1 MARRVDT
8 SAAPRTPLSRDRVLQ
23 AAIELADKGGAEAV
37 TMRRLAQKLGVEPMS
52 LYNHAA
58 NKEDILDGM
67 VEIVMGE
74 INDVVS
80 GLDVSSEDWKGS
92 MRRRV
97 LAARAV
103 HLARP
108 APRRSRPAPRG
119 GLTVGS

>member
-1 MARRVDT
+1 M
-8 SAAPRTPLSRDRVLQ
+8 LQ

-37 TMRRLAQKLGVEPMS
+37 TMRRLAQKLRVEPMS

-67 VEIVMGE
+67 VEVVVGA

-80 GLDVSSEDWKGS
+80 GRDVSSEDWN
-92 MRRRV
+92 
-97 LAARAV
+97 
-103 HLARP
+103 RP
-108 APRRSRPAPRG
+108 AQRG